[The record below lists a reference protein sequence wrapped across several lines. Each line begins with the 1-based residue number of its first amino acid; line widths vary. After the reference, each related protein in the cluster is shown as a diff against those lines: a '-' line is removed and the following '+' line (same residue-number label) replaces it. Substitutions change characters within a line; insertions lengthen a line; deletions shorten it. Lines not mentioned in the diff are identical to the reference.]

1 MPPTPK
7 HNLDGARARGYGLF
21 VDIDGV
27 GTTSESERAPL
38 YGLPVNLVLSGR
50 TVLVVGG
57 GRVATRKVDS
67 FLDVGALVEVVAP
80 EVSDTLAAYARTG
93 RIEWTQRR
101 FLRSDVDRA
110 YFICAATGDPN
121 VEHQVFES
129 AERARR
135 FANAADVPEA
145 CSATLMALHR
155 DRDLIVAVGSN
166 GRSPAVAKAVRD
178 SIAEHLAHNAGEVL
192 DVVAAER
199 DAVRSNGQ
207 SSETVDWQPIIE
219 TARQRSAIPER

>member
-1 MPPTPK
+1 MTPS
-7 HNLDGARARGYGLF
+7 H
-21 VDIDGV
+21 
-27 GTTSESERAPL
+27 ERETAPL
-38 YGLPVNLVLSGR
+38 HGLPVNLILSGR
-50 TVLVVGG
+50 AVLVVGG
-57 GRVATRKVDS
+57 GNVATRKVQS
-67 FLDVGALVEVVAP
+67 FLDVGALVEVVSP
-80 EVSDTLAAYARTG
+80 EVSDTLAAYARTR
-93 RIEWTQRR
+93 RIEWTPRK

-110 YFICAATGDPN
+110 FFICAATGDPA
-121 VEHQVFES
+121 VERQVFES

-178 SIAEHLAHNAGEVL
+178 SIAQHLADTTGEVL

-199 DAVRSNGQ
+199 DAIRAAGQ
-207 SSETVDWQPIIE
+207 SSETIDWEPIIQA
-219 TARQRSAIPER
+219 ARTQSALPER